1 MNPTTLKNWLVRGE
15 LEKLENIVL
24 EGRGARLLGEHSPDL
39 RTRVFLKGLPN
50 YLTKISQTHDT
61 VTRGSLVETQRIVTE
76 EPKKKLAIAKDPSGI
91 PLIHKAIYHDQPEIV
106 AWLVHNY
113 PITTQQK
120 DKEGRT
126 ALHYCAACRDPGT
139 VWDILIEGGCDASV
153 CDKRGNPAAYY
164 LEHSSEVELVET
176 EKMPY
181 RKVSTTKENFDFK
194 PSNIRIW
201 IHNRDIRK
209 LQQVLWEGH
218 GGKLRRE
225 TSNNPRV
232 KKFLEAVPF
241 IMASRN
247 CLQGTV
253 KDVHSA
259 TVKND
264 LQGLKKKLEDPVSP
278 IILCSKDAN
287 GLNVLHKAA
296 GLGYLE
302 IAREILER
310 YPSIVTAQ
318 DNEGKTP
325 LHYASAL
332 KDDGAMYNL
341 LTEYGAD
348 ESKLDNKQ
356 KAAAFYKNRPFD
368 VDLSNLVVVPEAP
381 RVSGMSYPKNWDW
394 RILEVAET
402 FVRPPK
408 KSLSGNDVDSA
419 FESIESS
426 IKSSNEITEDVKI
439 VEEQKNDSMMEGEG
453 LSEPTFEEVKGN
465 EETEEKSSDDD
476 VITGAKDDTKDHTKN
491 DEVDD
496 AKDDEIDDAKDD
508 EKDDEKD
515 DKTTKEMKENDTK
528 EEAQEIEESDKVED
542 TMNEPIATD
551 PEERSDPSTGD
562 SGVDDP
568 TNEDDQVIVGDH
580 EELPEAELNEGS
592 MILDPE
598 VENLL
603 ENGNMEQL
611 AALVLNGEGRRLV
624 GRQSNNPE
632 LQAFIDNVP
641 AYMGKIHAI
650 HMAAREGNL
659 RDLQS
664 ALDRRKFAIARDG
677 SSPRGATP
685 LHVAV
690 VFGNTAVIRYLA
702 GRFPETAH
710 AIDLDGRT
718 PLHYATTLADN
729 GHYYNLLLNLGA
741 NPLIKD
747 NLGNKADHY
756 KLNQDDLSHKKLLR
770 DFGASEK
777 LAEEMLTDK
786 VPGGDKYSARRDASE
801 PETLA
806 TLERCFRLLAGARRN
821 SAARTP
827 SNPGTLLGRCLKRPI
842 FDRIKHRVTRM
853 DHNLFDV
860 IWPAFKKYGN
870 PTATSK
876 TNDSGHSVVSMD
888 DTVDNEIIVVPDYE
902 SYEVFAELFDP
913 IIRELHCL
921 TASGDI
927 SDHPSTRFFDIYDSA
942 DGKGD
947 YIDEAAV
954 SALENYDLDPS
965 TKYVQAGIIE
975 CCRNLEDYTLPLTL
989 TVNQLEDVERVLTSE
1004 FMSPEISVIMAEG
1017 SSEDEA
1023 GNYLTLSE
1031 LLDQPSPLRAQ
1042 LAAAGLLLPITEFE
1056 IQDARRLHGR
1066 HWPYGRGVYVTA
1078 AGDLAAWVNVQDHL
1092 RVISRTTDNRPGL
1105 IGRAYVK
1112 LAKVMRLLDQRL
1124 QFKKDIKFGFLSSRL
1139 HAIGNTLKFTLI
1151 IKFPE
1156 LSKERDHLKHLCVVR
1171 GLSVSNTPRKDTYKI
1186 ANQQC
1191 LSISELHSLQDFSRA
1206 ISNILLLEKEL
1217 TLNNSIRIA
1226 SMIADDNQLD
1236 IPIFRTEEGRY
1247 LASSLGDPLIKGLTE
1262 VANARPNDPVTYLAT
1277 YLYNFAS
1284 NNKSDDQLESNV
1296 LIIPERENESL
1307 DNPENENGD
1316 EDAGYPQSPD
1326 SDVPESTFSN
1336 PNRDEHGQSMI
1347 HFAAVRSY
1355 SKDGLYHLLQETQVN
1370 VGFRDEV
1377 YRTARDVAEQA
1388 NIREN
1393 VEEID
1398 RWVVYLAA
1406 RGETEKLVELLLE
1419 GYDHI
1424 LDAEDDKMN
1433 IVDIATQRN
1442 HEATV
1447 QFLQSIP
1454 NYVDQREDTHRAIR
1468 FANVAKVKELLNK
1481 NNGGGKLLAV
1491 GKNITGRCALHIAV
1505 LRENEEIVRLIANTY
1520 PETLRIGDNLER
1532 TALHYA
1538 MGVPSVE
1545 ILSNIL
1551 IKAGAKRIVK
1561 DLKSRQ
1567 PSYYFMNK
1575 SDIERLQEEE
1585 EAMGK

>member
-50 YLTKISQTHDT
+50 YLTKISQTHDA

-164 LEHSSEVELVET
+164 LEHSSEVELAET
-176 EKMPY
+176 EKMSY
-181 RKVSTTKENFDFK
+181 RKTSTTKESFDFK

-241 IMASRN
+241 IM
-247 CLQGTV
+247 GTV

-302 IAREILER
+302 VAREILEK

-419 FESIESS
+419 FESTESS
-426 IKSSNEITEDVKI
+426 IKSSNEITENAKI
-439 VEEQKNDSMMEGEG
+439 VEEPKNDSMMEGEG
-453 LSEPTFEEVKGN
+453 LSEPTAEEVKEN

-476 VITGAKDDTKDHTKN
+476 VITGAKENEK
-491 DEVDD
+491 DD
-496 AKDDEIDDAKDD
+496 AEDDEIDNAKDEEIDDAKDD
-508 EKDDEKD
+508 EKDDE
-515 DKTTKEMKENDTK
+515 TTEEIKENNAK
-528 EEAQEIEESDKVED
+528 EQAPEIEESDKVED
-542 TMNEPIATD
+542 TTNEPIVTD

-568 TNEDDQVIVGDH
+568 TNEDDQVIVGEH
-580 EELPEAELNEGS
+580 EELPETELNEGS

-641 AYMGKIHAI
+641 AYMGKIHAV

-741 NPLIKD
+741 NPLVKD

-756 KLNQDDLSHKKLLR
+756 KLNQDDLSHKRLLR
-770 DFGASEK
+770 DFGANEK

-876 TNDSGHSVVSMD
+876 TSDSGHSVVSMD
-888 DTVDNEIIVVPDYE
+888 DTVDNEIIIVPDYE
-902 SYEVFAELFDP
+902 SYVVFGELFDP

-927 SDHPSTRFFDIYDSA
+927 PDHPSTRFFDMYDSA

-965 TKYVQAGIIE
+965 AKYVQAGIIE

-1056 IQDARRLHGR
+1056 IHDARRLHGR
-1066 HWPYGRGVYVTA
+1066 HWPYGRGVYITA

-1124 QFKKDIKFGFLSSRL
+1124 RFKKDVKFGFLSSRL

-1151 IKFPE
+1151 IKFSE

-1171 GLSVSNTPRKDTYKI
+1171 GLSLSNTPRKDTYKI

-1284 NNKSDDQLESNV
+1284 NNKSDDQQESNV

-1307 DNPENENGD
+1307 DNPDNENGD

-1388 NIREN
+1388 NIHEN

-1433 IVDIATQRN
+1433 IVDVATQRD

-1454 NYVDQREDTHRAIR
+1454 NYVDQRETTHRAIR

-1585 EAMGK
+1585 EAMDTF

>member
-1 MNPTTLKNWLVRGE
+1 MNPTTLKNWLLRGE

-24 EGRGARLLGEHSPDL
+24 EGRGARLLGEHSLDL

-50 YLTKISQTHDT
+50 YLTKISQAHDA
-61 VTRGSLVETQRIVTE
+61 VTRGSLVETQRIITE

-91 PLIHKAIYHDQPEIV
+91 PLIHKAVYYDQPEIV
-106 AWLVHNY
+106 SWLVNNY

-126 ALHYCAACRDPGT
+126 ALHYCAACKNPGT

-164 LEHSSEVELVET
+164 LEHSSEVELAET
-176 EKMPY
+176 EKMPN
-181 RKVSTTKENFDFK
+181 RKFSTTKEGFDFK

-201 IHNRDIRK
+201 IHNRDIKK

-218 GGKLRRE
+218 GGKLRCE

-241 IMASRN
+241 IM
-247 CLQGTV
+247 GTV
-253 KDVHSA
+253 KDIHAA

-264 LQGLKKKLEDPVSP
+264 LEGLKKKLEDPVSP

-302 IAREILER
+302 VAREILER
-310 YPSIVTAQ
+310 YPSVVTAQ

-325 LHYASAL
+325 LHYAAAL
-332 KDDGAMYNL
+332 KDDGTMYNL

-356 KAAAFYKNRPFD
+356 KEAAFYKNRPSD

-381 RVSGMSYPKNWDW
+381 RVSSTSYPKNWDW
-394 RILEVAET
+394 RILEAAESVT
-402 FVRPPK
+402 RAGPK
-408 KSLSGNDVDSA
+408 KSLSNNDVDSA
-419 FESIESS
+419 FESIESPT
-426 IKSSNEITEDVKI
+426 KSSAETTEEETKI
-439 VEEQKNDSMMEGEG
+439 ETEKNDLPIEGDEG
-453 LSEPTFEEVKGN
+453 LPESSVSEPASDNVKVN

-476 VITGAKDDTKDHTKN
+476 VITGAKD
-491 DEVDD
+491 E
-496 AKDDEIDDAKDD
+496 E
-508 EKDDEKD
+508 E
-515 DKTTKEMKENDTK
+515 TK
-528 EEAQEIEESDKVED
+528 EETMENEAEEQQPQETEESEIVEGEI
-542 TMNEPIATD
+542 TNNEPILTD
-551 PEERSDPSTGD
+551 HEERNDPSTGD

-568 TNEDDQVIVGDH
+568 TNEEDQVIVGEH
-580 EELPEAELNEGS
+580 EELPETELNEGS

-641 AYMGKIHAI
+641 AYMGKIHAV

-677 SSPRGATP
+677 SSPHGATA

-718 PLHYATTLADN
+718 PLHYAATLADN
-729 GHYYNLLLNLGA
+729 GHYYNLLLHLGA
-741 NPLIKD
+741 NPLVKD

-756 KLNQDDLSHKKLLR
+756 KVNQDDLSHKRLLR

-786 VPGGDKYSARRDASE
+786 VPGGDKYSARRDTNE

-821 SAARTP
+821 SAPRTP
-827 SNPGTLLGRCLKRPI
+827 SNP
-842 FDRIKHRVTRM
+842 
-853 DHNLFDV
+853 
-860 IWPAFKKYGN
+860 
-870 PTATSK
+870 
-876 TNDSGHSVVSMD
+876 
-888 DTVDNEIIVVPDYE
+888 
-902 SYEVFAELFDP
+902 
-913 IIRELHCL
+913 
-921 TASGDI
+921 
-927 SDHPSTRFFDIYDSA
+927 
-942 DGKGD
+942 
-947 YIDEAAV
+947 
-954 SALENYDLDPS
+954 
-965 TKYVQAGIIE
+965 
-975 CCRNLEDYTLPLTL
+975 
-989 TVNQLEDVERVLTSE
+989 
-1004 FMSPEISVIMAEG
+1004 
-1017 SSEDEA
+1017 
-1023 GNYLTLSE
+1023 
-1031 LLDQPSPLRAQ
+1031 
-1042 LAAAGLLLPITEFE
+1042 
-1056 IQDARRLHGR
+1056 
-1066 HWPYGRGVYVTA
+1066 
-1078 AGDLAAWVNVQDHL
+1078 
-1092 RVISRTTDNRPGL
+1092 
-1105 IGRAYVK
+1105 
-1112 LAKVMRLLDQRL
+1112 
-1124 QFKKDIKFGFLSSRL
+1124 
-1139 HAIGNTLKFTLI
+1139 
-1151 IKFPE
+1151 
-1156 LSKERDHLKHLCVVR
+1156 
-1171 GLSVSNTPRKDTYKI
+1171 
-1186 ANQQC
+1186 
-1191 LSISELHSLQDFSRA
+1191 
-1206 ISNILLLEKEL
+1206 
-1217 TLNNSIRIA
+1217 
-1226 SMIADDNQLD
+1226 DDNQLD

-1247 LASSLGDPLIKGLTE
+1247 LATSLGDPLIKGLTE

-1284 NNKSDDQLESNV
+1284 SNKNDSQRESNV
-1296 LIIPERENESL
+1296 LIIPERDNEFLEN
-1307 DNPENENGD
+1307 PGNENGGE

-1424 LDAEDDKMN
+1424 FDAQDGEMN
-1433 IVDIATQRN
+1433 IVEIANERN

-1454 NYVDQREDTHRAIR
+1454 NYVDQREEVHRAIR
-1468 FANVAKVKELLNK
+1468 SADVAKVKELLNK

-1505 LRENEEIVRLIANTY
+1505 LRENEEIVRIIAKTY

-1545 ILSNIL
+1545 ILSSIL
-1551 IKAGAKRIVK
+1551 IKAGAKRIIK

-1585 EAMGK
+1585 EAMSK